1 MTDVVPFLFAT
12 LVGCLL
18 LELARLVE
26 VFLAAEEVLASHYMV
41 MVLLKLVLERCA
53 CHSELVLYLV
63 EVECVFADIVACVD
77 WIN

>member
-1 MTDVVPFLFAT
+1 MTDIVPFLFAT

-26 VFLAAEEVLASHYMV
+26 VLLATEEVLASHDMV
-41 MVLLKLVLERCA
+41 MVLLKLVLQRCA
-53 CHSELVLYLV
+53 CHSELILHLV
-63 EVECVFADIVACVD
+63 EVECVLSDIVACVD